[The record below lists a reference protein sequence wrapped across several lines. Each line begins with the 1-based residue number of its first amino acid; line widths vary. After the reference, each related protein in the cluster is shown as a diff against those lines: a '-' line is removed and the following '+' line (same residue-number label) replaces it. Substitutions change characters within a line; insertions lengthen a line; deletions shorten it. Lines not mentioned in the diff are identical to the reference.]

1 MHNAAQ
7 PTPPA
12 ASSPSILS
20 NTPAGPQ
27 GGAAIQGERTLWSAT
42 RDKKAPE
49 KRAKVAVAT
58 ATPSTTAG
66 GLASRASGP
75 GGPPAPSPG
84 ASTPAKSKAIGPH
97 NPLRQTLRA
106 LGSLAAHSSG
116 EGSNKER
123 LHSKRGGAS
132 TLFEP
137 EQVRGFHRPG
147 KHVLSLTRRYVPS
160 LQDLTAHSPSPPPPP
175 FPPGPVDAA
184 PNLPLPLVLTY
195 RSRRCYWTA
204 PSPSIG
210 CGKTC
215 RASRPG
221 LNRELSHSSWGQ
233 GCPPPPALQPSQ

>member
-184 PNLPLPLVLTY
+184 PNLPLPLVLTGPGG
-195 RSRRCYWTA
+195 A
-204 PSPSIG
+204 IG
-210 CGKTC
+210 QHPVHQSAAG
-215 RASRPG
+215 RPAG
-221 LNRELSHSSWGQ
+221 HHVLG
-233 GCPPPPALQPSQ
+233 

>member
-12 ASSPSILS
+12 ASAPSILS

-49 KRAKVAVAT
+49 KRTKVAVAT
-58 ATPSTTAG
+58 ATPSATAG

-160 LQDLTAHSPSPPPPP
+160 LQDLTAHSPSPPPFPSRSSRRCSQSSPP
-175 FPPGPVDAA
+175 PCPH
-184 PNLPLPLVLTY
+184 

-221 LNRELSHSSWGQ
+221 WNRELSHSSWGR
-233 GCPPPPALQPSQ
+233 GCLPPPALQPSQ